1 MRCRCGRAARKMRR
15 TTTRSSARSWPSW
28 EGDKVGAAIVGG
40 PPAIL
45 LTRRARGGAAASP
58 AEYQVALLSDS
69 ARRPRHGGHRAA
81 ASCAARGRG
90 GGQLRAELR
99 RERLGQAAECVAPRC
114 AAARRRRGGGGCGGA
129 LPHQRPRHRRLPA
142 SRSRSL
148 CSTRC
153 ATTAAASSL
162 LRSPPS
168 EPHAGI
174 AVWPDALDR
183 PSRGLP
189 GHCIRQAPPA
199 AFRHCRPRRRGG
211 GRHGT
216 CDRAALAARRDR
228 ACAPALRPRRLAH
241 CAAGA
246 SGRQY
251 ATTACS
257 TPAPGALSRRDRRR
271 HWLRGPCL
279 RGR

>member
-1 MRCRCGRAARKMRR
+1 MSAPHAWWADEVSLR
-15 TTTRSSARSWPSW
+15 ARSAQDAAYDDKVFSTLVAVL

-129 LPHQRPRHRRLPA
+129 LPHQRPRHRRRLRAGASRCAARAARQPRRPRRCCGARRASRTPA
-142 SRSRSL
+142 SRSGPMRSTDL
-148 CSTRC
+148 VEGLQGTVFVKLHQRPSATVVLDVVVEGVTALSIGPLAPLVVTGPSPRCTARRCYTRC
-153 ATTAAASSL
+153 ARARSRHTQRCNHVRLSSCWAT
-162 LRSPPS
+162 SDG
-168 EPHAGI
+168 PH
-174 AVWPDALDR
+174 W
-183 PSRGLP
+183 
-189 GHCIRQAPPA
+189 
-199 AFRHCRPRRRGG
+199 
-211 GRHGT
+211 
-216 CDRAALAARRDR
+216 
-228 ACAPALRPRRLAH
+228 
-241 CAAGA
+241 
-246 SGRQY
+246 
-251 ATTACS
+251 
-257 TPAPGALSRRDRRR
+257 
-271 HWLRGPCL
+271 
-279 RGR
+279 